1 MMPDTHSFDFV
12 ARPADHVVLFVSCT
26 SGRTPGLTHMREAP
40 SAGRGGA
47 RRVAR
52 GVATG
57 VWANMCDSGDHGPDA
72 ACRRGEVTFLSPT
85 ACRLPP
91 CVMSGGR
98 RLVITQSPPRPKGP
112 LALYVHT
119 QETVDHTLLRVA
131 VCSTT
136 VEADSV
142 CM

>member
-1 MMPDTHSFDFV
+1 MHKPLGFEVMHFILYV
-12 ARPADHVVLFVSCT
+12 
-26 SGRTPGLTHMREAP
+26 
-40 SAGRGGA
+40 
-47 RRVAR
+47 RV
-52 GVATG
+52 
-57 VWANMCDSGDHGPDA
+57 
-72 ACRRGEVTFLSPT
+72 
-85 ACRLPP
+85 
-91 CVMSGGR
+91 
-98 RLVITQSPPRPKGP
+98 VITQSPPRPKGP